1 MNQGLSAAQILRSA
15 IPERINPGDE
25 AHNLDKITKIVSGMD
40 RETTSILS
48 SLYGLITTVYEAKD
62 IKIRKV

>member
-1 MNQGLSAAQILRSA
+1 
-15 IPERINPGDE
+15 
-25 AHNLDKITKIVSGMD
+25 MD